1 MVMRPDRFT
10 ESAQEVIAI
19 SQDVVRRFRHS
30 QWDVEHIF
38 YALLEQQN
46 GLTTLIIQKLG
57 VEPDMVRQR
66 LHAVLDAQPKQAY
79 EATQIYATPRIATLF
94 QSADAEAKRLQD
106 EYIGTEHLLIAVADE
121 RDGQS
126 QKILREFGIDKE
138 KIYRALQI
146 GRAHV

>member
-46 GLTTLIIQKLG
+46 GLTTQIIQKLG
-57 VEPDMVRQR
+57 VEPGMVRQR

-94 QSADAEAKRLQD
+94 QSADAEAKDRKSTRLNSSHTD
-106 EYIGTEHLLIAVADE
+106 VSRMPSSA
-121 RDGQS
+121 
-126 QKILREFGIDKE
+126 
-138 KIYRALQI
+138 
-146 GRAHV
+146 